1 MDPNVRSVILVVGL
15 LFVFLFGGMS
25 LVVLAEDGLT
35 ILVVFSLLIVALLGI
50 AIWGAI
56 NSDDRGRRR

>member
-1 MDPNVRSVILVVGL
+1 VL
-15 LFVFLFGGMS
+15 LFGGMT

-50 AIWGAI
+50 ALWGAI
-56 NSDDRGRRR
+56 NGPPDNRR